1 MMPDVIPMDHF
12 GVAPSKDGSLNS
24 RLASLVDQEI
34 YYQYV
39 MRMSL
44 QAEFTLSNPPLVTQ
58 TRVDAAALPTDE
70 RQIDFYQDDEFE
82 QEQQRGIY
90 RRDRA
95 TVKHVQ
101 DHFQQSYASSNT
113 PHVKEK
119 LGEFNNP
126 LENNVR
132 PLPHGHTVATYTL
145 PNRNPKLAEIVRD
158 YQVSVSATYGI
169 PRSLVAQDVSVRTA
183 GAFELVET
191 AMRSNL
197 AYWNGIGGQLLTAI
211 YRCIYYPE
219 DCNWVANVLPQKKEE
234 MTVEELFEE
243 ASKIADVRIIIPLGI
258 RGDVKNHRELFDQGV
273 ITWQEYV
280 QAARS
285 IYGFG
290 SAEMP
295 EPKEPTEP
303 EEPKEPTSSVEK
315 KTKTKDT
322 DMKD

>member
-1 MMPDVIPMDHF
+1 
-12 GVAPSKDGSLNS
+12 
-24 RLASLVDQEI
+24 
-34 YYQYV
+34 
-39 MRMSL
+39 
-44 QAEFTLSNPPLVTQ
+44 
-58 TRVDAAALPTDE
+58 
-70 RQIDFYQDDEFE
+70 
-82 QEQQRGIY
+82 
-90 RRDRA
+90 
-95 TVKHVQ
+95 
-101 DHFQQSYASSNT
+101 
-113 PHVKEK
+113 
-119 LGEFNNP
+119 
-126 LENNVR
+126 
-132 PLPHGHTVATYTL
+132 
-145 PNRNPKLAEIVRD
+145 
-158 YQVSVSATYGI
+158 
-169 PRSLVAQDVSVRTA
+169 VAQDVSVRTA